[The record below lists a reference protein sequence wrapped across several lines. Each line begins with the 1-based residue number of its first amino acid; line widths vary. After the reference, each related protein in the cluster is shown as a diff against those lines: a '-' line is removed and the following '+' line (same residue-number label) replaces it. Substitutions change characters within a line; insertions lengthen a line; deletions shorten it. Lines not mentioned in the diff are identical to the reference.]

1 MINRLGSCRC
11 GQVKYEVRGPP
22 LRVGI
27 CHCTDCRQ
35 ESGSAFTFFGVWP
48 QSEFDAA
55 GNTVLYEGRRFCP
68 RCGSRMFSCEGN
80 EVEIKLG
87 TLADAPTSYLPTYEL
102 WVKRREPWLLPIDGA
117 EQHWE
122 DRRPPSGD

>member
-1 MINRLGSCRC
+1 MPKLTQS
-11 GQVKYEVRGPP
+11 QKVRGNSR
-22 LRVGI
+22 L
-27 CHCTDCRQ
+27 H
-35 ESGSAFTFFGVWP
+35 
-48 QSEFDAA
+48 
-55 GNTVLYEGRRFCP
+55 TVLYEGRRFCP

-87 TLADAPTSYLPTYEL
+87 TLADAPTSHLPTYEL

-122 DRRPPSGD
+122 NRRPPSVD